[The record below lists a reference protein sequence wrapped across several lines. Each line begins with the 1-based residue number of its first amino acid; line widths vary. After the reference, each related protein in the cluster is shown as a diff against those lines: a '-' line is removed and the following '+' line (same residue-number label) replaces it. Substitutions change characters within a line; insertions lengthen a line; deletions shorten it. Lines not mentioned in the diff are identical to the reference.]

1 LWGLACVVLANLI
14 VLSQPQVLRIAVDDL
29 YRGVT
34 AEKLGR
40 YALWIFGIALVAGV
54 FRYFMRKVV
63 VGISR
68 HIEFD
73 LRNDLFA
80 HLQKLPVS
88 WYHAHRTGELMA
100 RATNDLPAVRMLL
113 GPAIMYLVNTILGTA
128 IALAFMINISPR
140 LTLFALIPMPFVSL
154 SMWYFGDR
162 IHRKFEK
169 IQEDFSALTARVQ
182 ENLAGVRVVRAFG
195 REAGELAAFDAA
207 NTEYLNKNLALVQ
220 VSAMFDPSLA
230 LLTGLAA
237 LLALWLGGLEVIQ
250 GRITIGE
257 FVAFTAYLGT
267 LNWPMVALGWVVNLF
282 QRGMASFTRLAEILD
297 APVTIT
303 NLPGAVRPAA
313 ARGEIEF
320 RALTFTHDGAT
331 RPALD
336 DVTIR
341 VPAGATIA
349 VVGRTGSGKS
359 TLLSLLTRTVDPP
372 AGTVFIDGIDVRTV
386 DLTWLRE
393 QVSLVPQDVFL
404 FSETVA
410 DNIAYGV
417 AHAERPAIE
426 AVVRTAGLAEDV
438 NRFPAGLDTLVGERG
453 ITLSGG
459 QRQRVAIARAL
470 LRNSPVLLLD
480 DCLSSVDTH
489 TEEQIL
495 SGLRPEMRRRTTLI
509 VAHRVST
516 VRDADRIIVLEDG
529 RVAESGTHD
538 ELLARGGRYAALARE
553 QQIEQELE
561 AS

>member
-1 LWGLACVVLANLI
+1 VACVVLANLI
-14 VLSQPQVLRIAVDDL
+14 GLSQPQVLRIAVDDL

-34 AEKLGR
+34 AAKLGR
-40 YALWIFGIALVAGV
+40 YAVWIFAIALAAGL
-54 FRYFMRKVV
+54 FRYFMRKIVIS
-63 VGISR
+63 ISR

-88 WYHAHRTGELMA
+88 YYHAHRTGELMA
-100 RATNDLPAVRMLL
+100 RATNDLSAVRMLL
-113 GPAIMYLVNTILGTA
+113 GPAIMYLVNTLLGTA
-128 IALAFMINISPR
+128 LALAFMINISPR

-162 IHRKFEK
+162 IHRRFEK
-169 IQEDFSALTARVQ
+169 IQEDFAALTARVQ

-207 NTEYLNKNLALVQ
+207 NNEYLNKNLQLVQ
-220 VSAMFDPSLA
+220 ISAMFDPSLA
-230 LLTGLAA
+230 LFTGLAA

-282 QRGMASFTRLAEILD
+282 QRGMASFARLAQILD
-297 APVTIT
+297 APVTIA

-320 RALTFTHDGAT
+320 RALTFTHDGAA

-359 TLLSLLTRTVDPP
+359 TLLSLLTRTLDPP
-372 AGTVFIDGIDVRTV
+372 AGTVFLDGIDVRTC

-417 AHAERPAIE
+417 AQAERPAIE
-426 AVVRTAGLAEDV
+426 AAARTAGLTEDV
-438 NRFPAGLDTLVGERG
+438 QGFPAGFDTMVGERG

-470 LRNSPVLLLD
+470 LRNAPVLLLD
-480 DCLSSVDTH
+480 DCLSSVDAH

-495 SGLRPEMRRRTTLI
+495 GGLRPEMRRRTTLI

-538 ELLARGGRYAALARE
+538 QLLARGGRYAALARE

>member
-1 LWGLACVVLANLI
+1 MACVVLANLI
-14 VLSQPQVLRIAVDDL
+14 GLSQPQVLRIAVDDL

-34 AEKLGR
+34 AAKLGR
-40 YALWIFGIALVAGV
+40 YAVWIFAIALAAGL
-54 FRYFMRKVV
+54 FRYFMRKIVIS
-63 VGISR
+63 ISR

-88 WYHAHRTGELMA
+88 YYHAHRTGDLMA
-100 RATNDLPAVRMLL
+100 RATNDLSAVRMLL
-113 GPAIMYLVNTILGTA
+113 GPAIMYLVNTLLGTA
-128 IALAFMINISPR
+128 LALAFMINISPR

-162 IHRKFEK
+162 IHRRFEK
-169 IQEDFSALTARVQ
+169 IQEDFAALTARVQ

-207 NTEYLNKNLALVQ
+207 NNEYLNKNLQLVQ
-220 VSAMFDPSLA
+220 ISAMFDPSLA
-230 LLTGLAA
+230 LFTGLAA

-282 QRGMASFTRLAEILD
+282 QRGMASFARLAQILD
-297 APVTIT
+297 APVTIA

-320 RALTFTHDGAT
+320 RALTFTHDGAA

-359 TLLSLLTRTVDPP
+359 TLLSLLTRTLDPP
-372 AGTVFIDGIDVRTV
+372 AGTVFLDGIDVRTC

-417 AHAERPAIE
+417 AQAERPAIE
-426 AVVRTAGLAEDV
+426 AAARTAGLTEDV
-438 NRFPAGLDTLVGERG
+438 QGFPAGFDTMVGERG

-470 LRNSPVLLLD
+470 LRNAPVLLLD
-480 DCLSSVDTH
+480 DCLSSVDAH

-495 SGLRPEMRRRTTLI
+495 GGLRPEMRRRTTLI

-538 ELLARGGRYAALARE
+538 QLLARGGRYAALARE

>member
-1 LWGLACVVLANLI
+1 MVLANLI
-14 VLSQPQVLRIAVDDL
+14 GLSQPQVLRIAVDDL

-34 AEKLGR
+34 AAKLGR
-40 YALWIFGIALVAGV
+40 YALWFFGIALGAGV
-54 FRYFMRKVV
+54 FRYFMRKIVI
-63 VGISR
+63 GISR

-88 WYHAHRTGELMA
+88 YYHAHRTGELMA
-100 RATNDLPAVRMLL
+100 RATNDLSAVRMLL
-113 GPAIMYLVNTILGTA
+113 GPAIMYLVNTILGM
-128 IALAFMINISPR
+128 ALALVFMINISPR

-162 IHRKFEK
+162 IHRRFEK
-169 IQEDFSALTARVQ
+169 IQEDFAALTARVQ

-195 REAGELAAFDAA
+195 REAGELAAFDTA
-207 NTEYLNKNLALVQ
+207 NNEYLNKNLALVQ
-220 VSAMFDPSLA
+220 ISAMFDPSLA
-230 LLTGLAA
+230 LFTGLAA

-282 QRGMASFTRLAEILD
+282 QRGMASFARLAQILD
-297 APVTIT
+297 APVTIA

-313 ARGEIEF
+313 ARGELEF
-320 RALTFTHDGAT
+320 RALTFTHDGAA

-359 TLLSLLTRTVDPP
+359 TLLSLLTRTLDPP
-372 AGTVFIDGIDVRTV
+372 AGTVFLDGIDIRTCG
-386 DLTWLRE
+386 LTWLRE

-417 AHAERPAIE
+417 AHAARPEIE
-426 AVVRTAGLAEDV
+426 AVARTAGLTEDV
-438 NRFPAGLDTLVGERG
+438 QGFPAGFDTMVGERG

-470 LRNSPVLLLD
+470 LRSSPVLLLD
-480 DCLSSVDTH
+480 DCLSSVDAH
-489 TEEQIL
+489 TEERIL
-495 SGLRPEMRRRTTLI
+495 GALRPEMRRRTTLI

>member
-1 LWGLACVVLANLI
+1 VVLANLI
-14 VLSQPQVLRIAVDDL
+14 GLSQPQVLRIAVDDL

-34 AEKLGR
+34 AAKLGR
-40 YALWIFGIALVAGV
+40 YALWFFGIALGAGV
-54 FRYFMRKVV
+54 FRYFMRKIVI
-63 VGISR
+63 GISR

-88 WYHAHRTGELMA
+88 YYHAHRTGELMA
-100 RATNDLPAVRMLL
+100 RATNDLSAVRMLL
-113 GPAIMYLVNTILGTA
+113 GPAIMYLVNTILGM
-128 IALAFMINISPR
+128 ALALVFMINISPR

-162 IHRKFEK
+162 IHRRFEK
-169 IQEDFSALTARVQ
+169 IQEDFAALTARVQ

-195 REAGELAAFDAA
+195 REAGELAAFDTA
-207 NTEYLNKNLALVQ
+207 NNEYLNKNLALVQ
-220 VSAMFDPSLA
+220 ISAMFDPSLA
-230 LLTGLAA
+230 LFTGLAA

-282 QRGMASFTRLAEILD
+282 QRGMASFARLAQILD
-297 APVTIT
+297 APVTIA

-313 ARGEIEF
+313 ARGELEF
-320 RALTFTHDGAT
+320 RALTFTHDGAA

-359 TLLSLLTRTVDPP
+359 TLLSLLTRTLDPP
-372 AGTVFIDGIDVRTV
+372 AGTVFLDGIDIRTC

-417 AHAERPAIE
+417 AQAQRPAIE
-426 AVVRTAGLAEDV
+426 AAARTAGLTEDV
-438 NRFPAGLDTLVGERG
+438 QGFPAGFDTMVGERG

-470 LRNSPVLLLD
+470 LRNAPVLLLD
-480 DCLSSVDTH
+480 DCLSSVDAH

-495 SGLRPEMRRRTTLI
+495 GGLRPEMRRRTTLI

-529 RVAESGTHD
+529 QVAESGTHD
-538 ELLARGGRYAALARE
+538 QLLARGGRYAALARE

>member
-1 LWGLACVVLANLI
+1 VACVVLANLI
-14 VLSQPQVLRIAVDDL
+14 ALSQPQVLRIAVDDL

-34 AEKLGR
+34 AAKLGR
-40 YALWIFGIALVAGV
+40 YAVWFFGIALGAGL
-54 FRYFMRKVV
+54 FRYFMRKIVIS
-63 VGISR
+63 ISR

-88 WYHAHRTGELMA
+88 YYHAHRTGELMA
-100 RATNDLPAVRMLL
+100 RATNDLSAVRMLL
-113 GPAIMYLVNTILGTA
+113 GPAIMYLVNTILGM
-128 IALAFMINISPR
+128 ALALVFMINISPR

-162 IHRKFEK
+162 IHRRFEK

-195 REAGELAAFDAA
+195 REAGELAAFDTA
-207 NTEYLNKNLALVQ
+207 NNEYLNKNLALVQ

-230 LLTGLAA
+230 LFTGLAA

-282 QRGMASFTRLAEILD
+282 QRGMASFARLAQILD
-297 APVTIT
+297 APVTIA

-320 RALTFTHDGAT
+320 RALTFTHDGAA

-359 TLLSLLTRTVDPP
+359 TLLSLLTRTLDPP
-372 AGTVFIDGIDVRTV
+372 AGTVFLDGIDVRTC

-417 AHAERPAIE
+417 AQAERPAIE
-426 AVVRTAGLAEDV
+426 AAARTAGLSEDV
-438 NRFPAGLDTLVGERG
+438 QGFPAGFDTMVGERG

-470 LRNSPVLLLD
+470 LRNAPVLLLD
-480 DCLSSVDTH
+480 DCLSSVDAH

-495 SGLRPEMRRRTTLI
+495 GGLRPEMRRRTTLI

-538 ELLARGGRYAALARE
+538 QLLARGGRYAALARE